1 MTSLFFLFQHK
12 NTLYIVDEKKIQD
25 VPKPRELIR
34 RLSTIEQIREIADS
48 MNMEIAGD
56 FARARTRKHTEEG
69 RQRIAEAKMGDKHPA
84 VQNGRSQD
92 FRDKVSKTMT
102 GTRRGENNPMHG
114 HKHRNS
120 TRQKISEARRK
131 RGKYKWICGPE
142 GATTIP
148 EYEPIPEGWV
158 AGKIYDP
165 YKPTDLND

>member
-34 RLSTIEQIREIADS
+34 RLSTIEQIREIAES

-84 VQNGRSQD
+84 RIHGRTDEHRRKISE
-92 FRDKVSKTMT
+92 TMT
-102 GTRRGENNPMHG
+102 GTRQGDDNPMAG
-114 HKHRNS
+114 RKHKYETILKMRHAAQQRP
-120 TRQKISEARRK
+120 K
-131 RGKYKWICGPE
+131 RKWICGPE
-142 GATTIP
+142 GSKLIP
-148 EYEPIPEGWV
+148 VDEPIPEGWV
-158 AGKIYDP
+158 KGSRYDP
-165 YKPTDLND
+165 YKPTDLD